1 MPNSRPRVYILA
13 EHWRGFAYARAQDG
27 AFQDM
32 CSKFVEGQVTKAK
45 RGHVPSIYDF
55 LLPREHPHLK
65 KVFGEVPSYRNHSDS
80 EGAWTKRHLTTYAK
94 FGCRR
99 PDRNALDEFWRA
111 LPTDEARAWFASRPL
126 RDQEVAYLASEISQ
140 REGSEVVVDTTQ
152 NIDRVLSAKPRLN
165 KVPCFTDGSEMW
177 FGLSMLSMTG
187 AEALSMMGMSPQSW
201 SGRAGAGS
209 FELVSSE
216 QDELFKGLAGNAFHG
231 VCVIVAVATLLQ
243 AYGQR
248 LKAELEAVTKAESDA
263 SDSQTM

>member
-1 MPNSRPRVYILA
+1 M
-13 EHWRGFAYARAQDG
+13 
-27 AFQDM
+27 
-32 CSKFVEGQVTKAK
+32 
-45 RGHVPSIYDF
+45 
-55 LLPREHPHLK
+55 K

-80 EGAWTKRHLTTYAK
+80 EGAWTKRHLNTYAK

-111 LPTDEARAWFASRPL
+111 LPTDEARAWFGSRPL
-126 RDQEVAYLASEISQ
+126 RDQEVAYLASELSQ

-152 NIDRVLSAKPRLN
+152 NIDRVLSARPRLN

-177 FGLSMLSMTG
+177 FGLSKLSMTG

-201 SGRAGAGS
+201 PGRAGS
-209 FELVSSE
+209 FELLSSE

-231 VCVIVAVATLLQ
+231 VCVIVAVAALLQ

-248 LKAELEAVTKAESDA
+248 LKMPEGVKAEPEAVTKAGSNA
-263 SDSQTM
+263 SDSQTL